1 MSITGSVTLSEAVK
15 WGDDL
20 LKKGVVDIFIRESP
34 ILERLPFI
42 TIEGNALRHMV
53 EDELSTVAFRDVG
66 ETYTRNFG
74 TDTEHFWGTAI
85 LGGEVFVDNYI
96 VRTRGN
102 LGDVKARQYAKKA
115 KANAMTFDKYAFDG
129 TGTAK
134 DFKGWNALIDEGFG
148 QKLSAGATSTTD
160 AALTLDKM
168 DQAHDLLRT
177 GTADSILLNRTL
189 RRKITSLARTT
200 HTGISLIDIGSDA
213 FGRQVMQWNGIPLGI
228 VGDDATGSQ
237 ILDFDEDPGDSVAD
251 CASIYFV
258 RYGAD
263 EYVCGL
269 LGAGGALEVR
279 DFGETEAAPGHL
291 GRIEWYPGMA
301 VFNKYALVRL
311 YGITNA

>member
-1 MSITGSVTLSEAVK
+1 MSISGSVTLSEAVK
-15 WGDDL
+15 WGDDA

-53 EDELSTVAFRDVG
+53 EDELGTVAFRDVG
-66 ETYTRNFG
+66 DTYTRDFG
-74 TDTEHFWGTAI
+74 TDTEHFWGVAI

-115 KANAMTFDKYAFDG
+115 KANAMTFDKYFFDG
-129 TGTAK
+129 TGTSK
-134 DFKGWNALIDEGFG
+134 DFKGVNTLITEGFG
-148 QKLSAGATSTTD
+148 QVYTPNASGG
-160 AALTLDKM
+160 ALTLDYL
-168 DQAHDLLRT
+168 DYAHDLLRT
-177 GTADSILLNRTL
+177 GTADAMLLNRTL

-200 HTGISLIDIGSDA
+200 HTGISLIDVGNDA
-213 FGRQVMQWNGIPLGI
+213 FGRQVMSWNGVPLGI
-228 VGDDATGSQ
+228 VGDDATGTA
-237 ILDFDEDPGDSVAD
+237 ILGFDETAGGSNVT
-251 CASIYFV
+251 ASIYFV

-269 LGAGGALEVR
+269 LGAGGSLEVR

-291 GRIEWYPGMA
+291 GRIEWYPGIA
-301 VFNKYALVRL
+301 VFNQYAIVRL
-311 YGITNA
+311 AGITNA